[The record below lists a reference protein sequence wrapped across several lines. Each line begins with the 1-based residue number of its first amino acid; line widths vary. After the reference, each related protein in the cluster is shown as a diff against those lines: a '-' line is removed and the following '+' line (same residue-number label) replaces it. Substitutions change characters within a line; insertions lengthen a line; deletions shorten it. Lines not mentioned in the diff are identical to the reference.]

1 MLEGGADIRYVQE
14 MLGHT
19 KLETTAIYT
28 QVSITKLKEVYNA
41 THPTA
46 RLEPPKA
53 SGRADGAA
61 DVDAAELLADL
72 EEEATDEAQSSFD
85 RGTGP
90 E

>member
-1 MLEGGADIRYVQE
+1 

-28 QVSITKLKEVYNA
+28 QVSITKSKEVYLA

-46 RLEPPKA
+46 RLERPKA
-53 SGRADGAA
+53 SCRVDGAA

-72 EEEATDEAQSSFD
+72 EKEAEAEAQSSFD
-85 RGTGP
+85 GP
-90 E
+90 SATE